1 MVRNVEIKTTIQ
13 DYKKDEVNEGK
24 VAVYDIDNATVIYEG
39 NEADWDDLEEIVE
52 KANVYS
58 EIYHMIIVPHT
69 NKQIRS
75 FSWR

>member
-39 NEADWDDLEEIVE
+39 NESDWDDLEDIVE
-52 KANVYS
+52 KANVYN
-58 EIYHMIIVPHT
+58 EIYHLIIVPHT
-69 NKQIRS
+69 NKQIRA